1 MSSATKSCLEFNVC
15 WLVKKLRDFFVGN
28 FTSQICR
35 ESALKKKVTNKI
47 LKHNL
52 TNIQLKILLYFFFLW
67 HYRPNRSYTALFWGN
82 KTTHRKTHPPFMT
95 PLKEWSGGY
104 RDHYLHNKQPTQDTN
119 IYAVIAIR
127 TRNSSNIEASEL
139 RLRQHSHRDRT
150 FGLITL
156 V

>member
-95 PLKEWSGGY
+95 PLKECSARRGGP
-104 RDHYLHNKQPTQDTN
+104 YLHNTQTQETN
-119 IYAVIAIR
+119 IHALSGIR
-127 TRNSSNIEASEL
+127 TCDVSNRSAPQTCAL
-139 RLRQHSHRDRT
+139 DHT
-150 FGLITL
+150 AFGNVTL
-156 V
+156 